1 MKASSSNFTTKANSN
16 ESKWKKKKVDRL
28 SRLPDEIIHRVLS
41 FVDAVSAVQTSVLSK
56 RWKKLWT
63 SLPVLNFNS
72 SSFHHPLLF
81 HSFIHHF
88 MSHRDSSTNL
98 YALNFSCND
107 ELDDGH
113 MVDSII
119 DHLTLSPTIQLLTI
133 SAECPVANLPQL
145 SLCQSL
151 TTLKLADI
159 STEATTFDFVSLQ
172 RFYLFDCWFE
182 CGAEKTLD
190 LFRGCVNLR

>member
-1 MKASSSNFTTKANSN
+1 
-16 ESKWKKKKVDRL
+16 
-28 SRLPDEIIHRVLS
+28 
-41 FVDAVSAVQTSVLSK
+41 
-56 RWKKLWT
+56 
-63 SLPVLNFNS
+63 
-72 SSFHHPLLF
+72 
-81 HSFIHHF
+81 